1 MGTYV
6 VYVYINI
13 GYDASACLRLI
24 VYKFKKEEIKY
35 TIVVIMMFV
44 SFTGIINAYSSRE
57 LGITYPINFIYCFY
71 MLVGYWIHNNVF
83 KFKEK
88 QAS

>member
-1 MGTYV
+1 MIHGDSWAHMWYMYTLIWV
-6 VYVYINI
+6 MMLLPV
-13 GYDASACLRLI
+13 LRLI

-57 LGITYPINFIYCFY
+57 LELHILLILFI
-71 MLVGYWIHNNVF
+71 VF
-83 KFKEK
+83 IC
-88 QAS
+88 